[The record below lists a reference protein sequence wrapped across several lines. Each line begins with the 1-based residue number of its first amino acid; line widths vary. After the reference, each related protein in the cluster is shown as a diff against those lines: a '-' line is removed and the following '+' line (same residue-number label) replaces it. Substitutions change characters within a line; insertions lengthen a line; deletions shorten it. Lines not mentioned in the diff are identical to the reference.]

1 MIRMLALAGLLSS
14 AAFAAP
20 APDASAETM
29 CGNRN
34 DIVAKLS
41 QYYNEN
47 PEAVGLV
54 NNGAVIEVFV
64 SNVGTW
70 TILATGTDGRSC
82 VLSAGEGWD
91 SPNFVKGQDV

>member
-1 MIRMLALAGLLSS
+1 MIRMLALAGLFST

-20 APDASAETM
+20 APDATADTM

-41 QYYNEN
+41 QYYQEN

-91 SPNFVKGQDV
+91 SPNFVKGQDA